1 MALITLKGVSKR
13 YDVAGN
19 TVSALDDV
27 DLTVA
32 RGQRVAIVGSSGS
45 GKSTLLNLIGCL
57 DTPTSGEYVL
67 DGRDIS
73 AQDPRRLARIRNTE
87 IGFVF
92 QSFHLLP
99 RLTALANVMQPLVYG
114 GGVPMRERR
123 RLALAA
129 LARVGLQDRGTHLPS
144 QLSGGQRQRVAIARA
159 CVTRPSIVLADEP
172 TGNLDS
178 TATRQVMDVLDTLH
192 GEGQTILIV
201 THETDIATRCE
212 RTVEL
217 ADGRI
222 VRDER
227 GLANAVT

>member
-1 MALITLKGVSKR
+1 MPLIRLKGIDKR
-13 YDVAGN
+13 YDVGDNSVA
-19 TVSALDDV
+19 ALDDV
-27 DLTVA
+27 DLSIA
-32 RGQRVAIVGSSGS
+32 RGQRVAIIGASGS
-45 GKSTLLNLIGCL
+45 GKSTLLGIIGCL
-57 DTPTSGEYVL
+57 DTPTSGEYML
-67 DGRDIS
+67 NGRDMS
-73 AQDPRRLARIRNTE
+73 AQDPRRLARIRNAE

-99 RLTALANVMQPLVYG
+99 RLTALGNVMQPLVYG
-114 GGVPMRERR
+114 GVPLRERR

-129 LARVGLQDRGTHLPS
+129 LTRVGLQDRAAHLPA

-159 CVTRPSIVLADEP
+159 FVGRPSIVLADEP

-178 TATRQVMDVLDTLH
+178 TATAQVMDLLDALH
-192 GEGQTILIV
+192 DEGQTILIV
-201 THETDIATRCE
+201 THEANIATRCQ

-227 GLANAVT
+227 G

>member
-99 RLTALANVMQPLVYG
+99 RLTALANVMQPLVY